1 MKTLSKFLVPLIT
14 LSVFVLFFLFLNI
27 PTADAQT
34 PGLNISCSKNEARD
48 NEFNYLRPYQ
58 ASPCGTANKA
68 RFCSN
73 TLTFF
78 ESFDVTGKGDCV
90 KQDRQ
95 GSFHCNPQNGGN
107 VMGRVEPHDLY
118 IELTDS
124 NFPIFGNTE
133 DSLDDAQK
141 VNEYASW
148 YLSGVNDKLE
158 NKDATEEQI
167 VNFSGPVK
175 KLIPSMIQD
184 VQRIKIIE
192 SATKE
197 TTYIDEQT
205 GEKVTEAEN
214 HDQKVVDNERLSSW
228 EGDLSFIRSAIDS
241 AGNILSGALLG
252 GVITNELNNAGIDLS
267 IKAGWNK
274 RIPPLPW
281 SDENGKPFESDILY
295 QKAYQEWQGK
305 SCAILPIIGLQCI
318 DNPFISNK
326 YADLWHYV
334 PLSNNSDKRG
344 ANYLLTDDG
353 PNYVPSK
360 GTDIENAF
368 HDTYTNAN
376 LYFAHTQEVKDLEE
390 LLNSTYRPSGYK
402 SEPIPETTEEIKRGI
417 NTAVGDSAHT
427 SNPAYEGLDCSNLVV
442 RTNKGD
448 DLFPGDPKELSVK
461 GVTYTITGAECE
473 EVFKE
478 VRDCNHPP
486 RSNPCGG
493 DPNSG
498 ACCTVK
504 QSSLKCIAEVGIV
517 LQLGTK
523 TPWADEIFADTVAD
537 SGSSFR
543 KIFPKVEEGAPV
555 SCIADIPAVTTVT
568 YDATK
573 SEKPKGGD
581 QTFKVKNIPFD
592 GGSEGTEL
600 TFAHVGSVY
609 EYFLKG
615 IQTALRPKGYGEPIL
630 DGQLCKNGVKCGELP
645 ELPKASGSCNLG
657 GISPRVGDIPQSLKD
672 IVSAAAETYKVPPNL
687 ILGVMYGEGLFDGSA
702 KRDWTEENVKSW
714 ATCEKV
720 PNCNESGFDDKF
732 MGFAGT
738 FDNILSKSTVKAD
751 IQKLDPNRTTFSQC
765 NLLDAIYAM
774 AWDLHNNA
782 AGGKGLQCFGL
793 DLGGKIPTSCS
804 WDDTQYISAIKIF
817 ENGYDQGCFTKPGSC
832 ATGGSNDALCTATD
846 VCETV
851 GSSGNTSHTA
861 CLWDVGHGK

>member
-1 MKTLSKFLVPLIT
+1 MKILSKFLFPSLI
-14 LSVFVLFFLFLNI
+14 LFVFTSFFILIN
-27 PTADAQT
+27 PKNADAQT
-34 PGLNISCSKNEARD
+34 PGLNIRCSKDEARD

-58 ASPCGTANKA
+58 ASPCGNANKA

-90 KQDRQ
+90 KKDQQ

-118 IELTDS
+118 VELTDS

-184 VQRIKIIE
+184 AQRIKIIE

-197 TTYIDEQT
+197 TTYVDEQT

-214 HDQKVVDNERLSSW
+214 HNQKVVDNERLSSW

-241 AGNILSGALLG
+241 SGNGLTGALLG
-252 GVITNELNNAGIDLS
+252 GIVTNELNNIGVDLS

-281 SDENGKPFESDILY
+281 SDENGQPFESDILY

-334 PLSNNSDKRG
+334 PLSNNSDKKG

-353 PNYVPSK
+353 PNYVPSQ
-360 GTDIENAF
+360 GTEIENAF
-368 HDTYTNAN
+368 HETYTNAN

-427 SNPAYEGLDCSNLVV
+427 NHPAYEGLDCSNLVV

-448 DLFPGDPKELSVK
+448 DLFPGDPKELTVK

-478 VRDCNHPP
+478 VKDCNHPP

-498 ACCTVK
+498 ACCMVK
-504 QSSLKCIAEVGIV
+504 KTSLKCIAEVGIV

-523 TPWADEIFADTVAD
+523 TPWAKEIYADTVAD

-615 IQTALRPKGYGEPIL
+615 IQTALRPKGYGDEI
-630 DGQLCKNGVKCGELP
+630 
-645 ELPKASGSCNLG
+645 
-657 GISPRVGDIPQSLKD
+657 I
-672 IVSAAAETYKVPPNL
+672 SAAACRPTVEQSCDVQTPDSAVPSKY
-687 ILGVMYGEGLFDGSA
+687 LGQF
-702 KRDWTEENVKSW
+702 KENFISLADRWSQKCPGPENNMADECYNYIASTAQKGGVNPAFALTIW
-714 ATCEKV
+714 L
-720 PNCNESGFDDKF
+720 NESGASNYCEGGNTTQD
-732 MGFAGT
+732 MGINIPAYYLNLPKQIET
-738 FDNILSKSTVKAD
+738 FIKMAKTKLCSGDSGFSEPMHGWLSRFQSSKGICDPAD
-751 IQKLDPNRTTFSQC
+751 ET
-765 NLLDAIYAM
+765 A
-774 AWDLHNNA
+774 
-782 AGGKGLQCFGL
+782 
-793 DLGGKIPTSCS
+793 
-804 WDDTQYISAIKIF
+804 TQYYNDVMNTTWSWVSGCTK
-817 ENGYDQGCFTKPGSC
+817 NGKFGINWP
-832 ATGGSNDALCTATD
+832 TD
-846 VCETV
+846 MNCP
-851 GSSGNTSHTA
+851 
-861 CLWDVGHGK
+861 